1 MKFSSNRESTV
12 MNRKHLSFFLL
23 FVLLSIAC
31 VSIAAQPKVL
41 TPEAIL
47 TIRTIM
53 DVQLAPDGKNI
64 MFQLNRPRTET
75 ERPGGTIAEIWTM
88 SATGGEPRR
97 FTFNERGDRTPQW
110 SPDGKWIAFLSS
122 RGESSVT
129 QVYLV
134 AFDGGEA
141 VQLTKAE
148 KSVGAFKWS
157 RDGGRIAYT
166 MEDAKT
172 KDELAAE
179 REGKDW
185 TVVDRNYKHT
195 HLYTIDVKWKV
206 VTLVTKSDLTIHDFD
221 WAPDGKQFVVAAAE
235 TPTVDDSYMRK
246 RIMKVS
252 SDGGSPAA
260 VVKTVGKLDN
270 VRWSPDGKWIAWL
283 GAIAENDPY
292 QGSVFVVP
300 SGGGNGE
307 NLTQGYQGTANWLG
321 WMPGK
326 PSTIVFRAIERQA
339 TVLHTFD
346 LPEKKRS
353 PLMTQ
358 ALIIGEPSFSKDGK
372 SMALSA
378 NTPQHPN
385 EIFVGASMNTPLNK
399 LTTMNPQLAGITLG
413 EQRVVK
419 WKSTDGWEIE
429 GVVVLPVGY
438 QKGKA
443 YPTVLQAHGGPEA
456 ADLNGWLGSYSRW
469 GQMLA
474 GMGYVT
480 LYPNYRGSLGKGPAF
495 SMADHKDLMGKEF
508 EDMVAGI
515 DYLIKEGITD
525 PNRVGVGGGSYG
537 GYTTGWAVTY
547 ASQRFKA
554 GVMWMGISNWISM
567 TGTSDIFYENSTVH
581 WDMMMYDDNNYDMYW
596 KRSPL
601 AHIKNANTPTLI
613 MHGAAD
619 PRVPIGQSYEMY
631 TALKWKGVSTEF
643 VVYPRAGHGLSEKAH
658 QYDSM
663 KRVAGWF
670 EKYLK

>member
-1 MKFSSNRESTV
+1 
-12 MNRKHLSFFLL
+12 MNRKISSIVVLIA
-23 FVLLSIAC
+23 FVSIA
-31 VSIAAQPKVL
+31 VMTLAAQPKVL
-41 TPEAIL
+41 TPDVII
-47 TIRTIM
+47 TVRNIM
-53 DVQLAPDGKNI
+53 DAQLSPDGKNI
-64 MFQLNRPRTET
+64 MFQINRPRTDV
-75 ERPGGTIAEIWTM
+75 ERPGGSIAEIWTM

-97 FTFNERGDRTPQW
+97 FTFNDKSDRAPQW
-110 SPDGKWIAFLSS
+110 SPDGKRIAFLSQ

-148 KSVGAFKWS
+148 KSVGGFKWS
-157 RDGGRIAYT
+157 PDGGRIAYT
-166 MEDAKT
+166 MEDPKT

-179 REGKDW
+179 RDGKDW
-185 TVVDRNYKHT
+185 SVVDQNYKHT
-195 HLYTIDVKWKV
+195 RLYTIDVNTKN
-206 VTLVTKSDLTIHDFD
+206 VTKVTTTEITVHDFD
-221 WAPDGKQFVVAAAE
+221 WSPDGKQFVIGAAE
-235 TPTVDDSYMRK
+235 TPTVDDSYMRRK
-246 RIMKVS
+246 LMKVS
-252 SDGGSPAA
+252 ANGGSPTLVA
-260 VVKTVGKLDN
+260 KTEGKLNN
-270 VRWSPDGKWIAWL
+270 VAWSPDGKWIAWL
-283 GAIAENDPY
+283 GAVMEKDPFA
-292 QGSVFVVP
+292 GSVFVVP
-300 SGGGNGE
+300 AAGGSGE
-307 NLTQGYQGTANWLG
+307 NLVKGYQGTANWLG

-339 TVLHTFD
+339 TVLHTIL
-346 LPEKKRS
+346 LPQKKRDA
-353 PLMTQ
+353 LLTQ

-372 SMALSA
+372 TMILTG

-385 EIFVGASMNTPLNK
+385 EIFIGATTNTLLKK
-399 LTTMNPQLAGITLG
+399 LTTTNPQLNGISFG
-413 EQRVVK
+413 EQRVIK
-419 WKSTDGWEIE
+419 WKSTDGWDIE
-429 GVVVLPVGY
+429 GVVVFPVGY
-438 QKGKA
+438 QKGTK

-456 ADLNGWLGSYSRW
+456 ADLHGWLGSYSRW

-480 LYPNYRGSLGKGPAF
+480 LYPNYRGSIGRGPEF

-515 DYLIKEGITD
+515 DYLIKEGIAD
-525 PNRVGVGGGSYG
+525 PDRVGVGGGSYG
-537 GYTTGWAVTY
+537 GYTTAWAVTF

-613 MHGAAD
+613 IHGAVD
-619 PRVPIGQSYEMY
+619 QRVPIGQSQEMY
-631 TALKWKGVSTEF
+631 TALKWKGVPTEF
-643 VVYPRAGHGLSEKAH
+643 VIYPRAGHGLSEKAH

-663 KRVAGWF
+663 KRVAAWL
-670 EKYLK
+670 EKYLKK